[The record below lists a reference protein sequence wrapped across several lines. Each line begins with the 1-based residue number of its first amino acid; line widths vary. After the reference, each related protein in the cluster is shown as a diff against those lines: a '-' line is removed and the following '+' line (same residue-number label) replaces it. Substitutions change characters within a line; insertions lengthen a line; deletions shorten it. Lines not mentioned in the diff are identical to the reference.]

1 MSTAPAD
8 APLTVLWAGTDAAWT
23 AWKAP
28 LKSATC
34 GLARVVREAPDPAAV
49 DVILYAPTG
58 PLKDF
63 SPFVNARLVQSLW
76 AGVERIVTNPT
87 LTQPLARMVDP
98 GLTRG
103 MVEWCVGWTMRMHLG
118 MDRYAQDGVWR
129 NHVLPPLAPE
139 RNVTVLGAG
148 ELGGAVARAMVQVG
162 FQTAVWSA
170 SGREVEGARTFGGDD
185 TLGEAL
191 RRAEILIALLPDTPA
206 TRGLLDARRLA
217 LLPKGAHILNPGRG
231 TLIDET
237 ALLGLL
243 DRGVLGHAV
252 LDVFAVEPLPAT
264 HPFWRHPRVTVTP
277 HIAAETRAATAVMA
291 VAENLRRLRDG
302 RPLLHLVDRVRGY

>member
-8 APLTVLWAGTDAAWT
+8 ILTVLWAGSDAAWG

-34 GLARVVREAPDPAAV
+34 GLARVVRDAPDPGPV
-49 DVILYAPTG
+49 DAILYAPNG

-63 SPFVNARLVQSLW
+63 SPYVNAGLVQSLW
-76 AGVERIVTNPT
+76 AGVERIVGNPT

-103 MVEWCVGWTMRMHLG
+103 MVEWCLGWTMRMHLG

-139 RNVTVLGAG
+139 RKVTILGAG
-148 ELGGAVARAMVQVG
+148 ELGGAVARAMVKVG
-162 FQTAVWSA
+162 FDVATWSA
-170 SGREVEGARTFGGDD
+170 SGRGVEGASALGGEDA
-185 TLGEAL
+185 LAEAL
-191 RRAEILIALLPDTPA
+191 RRSEILIGLLPDTPA

-217 LLPKGAHILNPGRG
+217 LLPQGAHVLNPGRG
-231 TLIDET
+231 TLIDEA
-237 ALLGLL
+237 ALLNALN
-243 DRGVLGHAV
+243 RGDLGQAV
-252 LDVFAVEPLPAT
+252 LDVFATEPLPVT
-264 HPFWRHPRVTVTP
+264 HPFWRHPGVIVTP
-277 HIAAETRAATAVMA
+277 HIAAETRAATAVTL

-302 RPLLHLVDRVRGY
+302 QPLLHLVDRARGY

>member
-8 APLTVLWAGTDAAWT
+8 TLTVLWAGSEAAWT
-23 AWKAP
+23 EWRAP

-34 GLARVVREAPDPAAV
+34 GLAKVVREVPDPAAV
-49 DVILYAPTG
+49 DVILYAPNG
-58 PLKDF
+58 ALKDF
-63 SPFVNARLVQSLW
+63 TPFVNARLVQSLW
-76 AGVERIVTNPT
+76 AGVERIVGNPT

-103 MVEWCVGWTMRMHLG
+103 MVEWCLGWALRMHLG

-139 RNVTVLGAG
+139 RKVTVLGAG
-148 ELGGAVARAMVQVG
+148 ALGGAAARAMVQVG
-162 FQTAVWSA
+162 FDTAVWSA
-170 SGREVEGARTFGGDD
+170 SGREIEGTRALGGEESL
-185 TLGEAL
+185 TEAL
-191 RRAEILIALLPDTPA
+191 RRAEILIALLPDTA
-206 TRGLLDARRLA
+206 GTRGLLDARRLA
-217 LLPKGAHILNPGRG
+217 LLPKGANILNPGRG

-243 DRGVLGHAV
+243 NRGVLGHAV
-252 LDVFAVEPLPAT
+252 LDVFAAEPLPAA

-277 HIAAETRAATAVMA
+277 HIAAETRAATAVTM
-291 VAENLRRLRDG
+291 VADNLRRLREG
-302 RPLLHLVDRVRGY
+302 QPLLHLVDRARGY

>member
-1 MSTAPAD
+1 M
-8 APLTVLWAGTDAAWT
+8 TVLWAGSDAAWGD
-23 AWKAP
+23 WKGP
-28 LKSATC
+28 LKQATC
-34 GLARVVREAPDPAAV
+34 GLARVLRDAPDPAAV
-49 DVILYAPTG
+49 DVILYAPNG

-76 AGVERIVTNPT
+76 AGVERVVANPT

-103 MVEWCVGWTMRMHLG
+103 MVEWCLGWTLRLHLG

-139 RNVTVLGAG
+139 RRVTVLGAG
-148 ELGGAVARAMVQVG
+148 ELGGAVARALVRVG
-162 FQTAVWSA
+162 FDMATWSA
-170 SGREVEGARTFGGDD
+170 SGRAVEGARSLGGEEA
-185 TLGEAL
+185 LPEAL

-217 LLPKGAHILNPGRG
+217 LLPRGAHLLNPGRG
-231 TLIDET
+231 TLIDEA
-237 ALLGLL
+237 ALLHLL
-243 DRGVLGHAV
+243 DRGLLGQAV
-252 LDVFAVEPLPAT
+252 LDVFAAEPLPVT

-277 HIAAETRAATAVMA
+277 HIAAETRPATAVTL
-291 VAENLRRLRDG
+291 VAENLRRLRTG
-302 RPLLHLVDRVRGY
+302 EAPLHLVDRTRGY

>member
-8 APLTVLWAGTDAAWT
+8 SLLTVLWAGSDAAW
-23 AWKAP
+23 ADWNAP
-28 LKSATC
+28 LRSATA

-49 DVILYAPTG
+49 DAILYAPNG
-58 PLKDF
+58 QMKDF

-76 AGVERIVTNPT
+76 AGVERIVANPT

-103 MVEWCVGWTMRMHLG
+103 MVEWCLGWTLRMHLG

-139 RNVTVLGAG
+139 RRVTILGAG
-148 ELGGAVARAMVQVG
+148 ELGGAVARAMVKVG
-162 FQTAVWSA
+162 FDTAVWSS
-170 SGREVEGARTFGGDD
+170 SGRGIEGARALGGDEA
-185 TLGEAL
+185 LAEAL
-191 RRAEILIALLPDTPA
+191 RRAEILIGLLPDTPA

-217 LLPKGAHILNPGRG
+217 LLPKGASILNPGRG